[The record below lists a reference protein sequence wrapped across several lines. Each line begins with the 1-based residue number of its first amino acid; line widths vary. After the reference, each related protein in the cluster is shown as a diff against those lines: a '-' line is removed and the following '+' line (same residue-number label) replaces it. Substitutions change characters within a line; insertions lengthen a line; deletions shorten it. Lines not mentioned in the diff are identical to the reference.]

1 MKKNTYWKQ
10 IKQNAVALIS
20 LTIAVSSLSYSTW
33 RNEKTEDNRNQR
45 YASFEILLKLNELQQ
60 VVFHH
65 FYDKDIQN
73 KGNIRTGWTYVLT
86 ISDLSKLLNKSIQNS
101 SNNLTDVWASQW
113 QDLTDSQASVDAVLT
128 AIDAVRTDSLNR
140 LKSLE

>member
-1 MKKNTYWKQ
+1 MKKINYLKQ

-20 LTIAVSSLSYSTW
+20 LTIAISSLGYSTW

-45 YASFEILLKLNELQQ
+45 YASFEILIKLNELQQ
-60 VVFHH
+60 VIFHH

-73 KGNIRTGWTYVLT
+73 KGNLRTGWTHVLT
-86 ISDLSKLLNKSIQNS
+86 IDDLSKLLDDTIQKDSQKLHTIWEN
-101 SNNLTDVWASQW
+101 QW
-113 QDLTDSQASVDAVLT
+113 QDLTNSQASVDAVLA
-128 AIDAVRTDSLNR
+128 AIDAVRNDSLNR